1 MRKRMRDIGEEE
13 GRVDQSEADR
23 DNRDRK
29 IHMSIAVLIID
40 MQNRSRMTKKHP
52 QRDEEIDEKIN
63 EEVDEET
70 EEKMVKKQME
80 EKTEEE
86 MKEETDVE
94 IFGPKRMADDVQ

>member
-1 MRKRMRDIGEEE
+1 M
-13 GRVDQSEADR
+13 
-23 DNRDRK
+23 
-29 IHMSIAVLIID
+29 
-40 MQNRSRMTKKHP
+40 
-52 QRDEEIDEKIN
+52 
-63 EEVDEET
+63 DEET